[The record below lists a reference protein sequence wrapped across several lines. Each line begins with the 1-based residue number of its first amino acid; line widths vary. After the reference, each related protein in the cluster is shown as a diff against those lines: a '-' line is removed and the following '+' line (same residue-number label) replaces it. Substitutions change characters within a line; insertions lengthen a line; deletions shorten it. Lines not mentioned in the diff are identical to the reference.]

1 MAAGRRRTL
10 ERELAGK
17 VQFDRRAYLLLP
29 GQNQRPTYD
38 DYVVSHRVRAAQM
51 MPELGFAIPKI
62 GQKYPSSSVPA
73 QLVAAAVREE
83 HPELLE
89 ALEDQL
95 FGAMFRELRDISD
108 PAELRAVA
116 RAAGGPDG
124 LVDRAL
130 ADPQLRERV
139 FAEHQEGLDEGVNG
153 IPALVV
159 PGYAPVTGAIPLDV
173 LRRAFAEV
181 VDSHPART

>member
-1 MAAGRRRTL
+1 VAAGRRRTL

-17 VQFDRRAYLLLP
+17 VEFVRRAYLLLP
-29 GQNQRPTYD
+29 GEGQRPAYD
-38 DYVVSHRVRAAQM
+38 EYVVSHRVRAAQM
-51 MPELGFAIPKI
+51 NPELEFAIPKV
-62 GQKYPSSSVPA
+62 GQDYPRSSLPA
-73 QLVAAAVREE
+73 QLVAAAVQEE
-83 HPELLE
+83 APDRLE
-89 ALEDQL
+89 ALEDAL

-108 PAELRAVA
+108 PAELRACARVA
-116 RAAGGPDG
+116 GAPEE

-130 ADPQLRERV
+130 RDAALRDRV
-139 FAEHQEGLDEGVNG
+139 FAEHQEGLDAGVQG

-181 VDSHPART
+181 VDSPAANP

>member
-29 GQNQRPTYD
+29 GEGQRPAYD
-38 DYVVSHRVRAAQM
+38 EYVVSHRVRAAQM
-51 MPELGFAIPKI
+51 MPELGFAIPTV

-73 QLVAAAVREE
+73 QVVAAAVQEE
-83 HPELLE
+83 HPDRLE
-89 ALEDQL
+89 AVEDQL
-95 FGAMFRELRDISD
+95 FGAMFRDLRDISE
-108 PAELRAVA
+108 PVELRAAA
-116 RAAGGPDG
+116 RAAGVPET

-130 ADPQLRERV
+130 ADPRLRERV
-139 FAEHQEGLDEGVNG
+139 FAEHQEALDAGVTG

-159 PGYAPVTGAIPLDV
+159 PGYAPVTGAIPLDM

-181 VDSHPART
+181 VDSHEART

>member
-1 MAAGRRRTL
+1 VAAGRRRTL
-10 ERELAGK
+10 ERELDGK

-29 GQNQRPTYD
+29 GEGQRPAYD
-38 DYVVSHRVRAAQM
+38 EYVVSHRVRAAGM
-51 MPELGFAIPKI
+51 MPELGFAIPKV

-73 QLVAAAVREE
+73 QLLAAAVKDEQ
-83 HPELLE
+83 PERLE

-108 PAELRAVA
+108 PEELRAAA
-116 RAAGGPDG
+116 RAAGVAEG

-130 ADPQLRERV
+130 ADPALRDRV
-139 FAEHQEGLDEGVNG
+139 FAEHQEGLDAGVQG

-159 PGYAPVTGAIPLDV
+159 PGYAPLTGAIPLDA

-181 VDSHPART
+181 VDSREART